1 MLALFYPRSDSRNR
15 RKIDDVRYLREETYL
30 WAANDTEELDP
41 IIQTRRSIYVCV
53 YIYMSGSCGR
63 RKKKKK
69 KIRRAHILLPPY
81 SSLSVSTL
89 CLYISKFDIDS
100 PPGIG
105 QTLFLVW
112 RGEKNV
118 ISRMN
123 NLTSTLFFRLLPSFR
138 RSPPRF
144 SPRDIECIGFIVVGN
159 SEIRCW
165 NASPLPVFPRKHALI
180 FIASPRD
187 TV

>member
-1 MLALFYPRSDSRNR
+1 
-15 RKIDDVRYLREETYL
+15 
-30 WAANDTEELDP
+30 
-41 IIQTRRSIYVCV
+41 
-53 YIYMSGSCGR
+53 MSGSCGR

-112 RGEKNV
+112 RGGKNV

-123 NLTSTLFFRLLPSFR
+123 NLTSTLFFRLLPSLALP
-138 RSPPRF
+138 SPILPARYRMYRIYRGWKFGDSLLERF
-144 SPRDIECIGFIVVGN
+144 STSGPSAKTRVNFHRLAAGHGLKTEKGKKV
-159 SEIRCW
+159 
-165 NASPLPVFPRKHALI
+165 SPLPF
-180 FIASPRD
+180 D
-187 TV
+187 D